1 MAERLFIRI
10 LVAVAL
16 CLALAAF
23 SLAPVPQDGL
33 GHPHLPASALD
44 QTVLYRLEVA
54 LLVFYGCLLLAT
66 PAFAG
71 LFRGR
76 LPIEISTRGAKFAA
90 EADEA
95 AAKTEAT
102 LKAVER
108 ATARLKEGLEEAQAE
123 IQSLQEVVGRD
134 STQPKVGSKT

>member
-1 MAERLFIRI
+1 MPRASRVCHGPGVGRSHRQSSSTGPALEQ
-10 LVAVAL
+10 VA
-16 CLALAAF
+16 
-23 SLAPVPQDGL
+23 
-33 GHPHLPASALD
+33 
-44 QTVLYRLEVA
+44 LYRLEVA

-102 LKAVER
+102 LRAVEK
-108 ATARLKEGLEEAQAE
+108 ATTGLKEGLEEAEAE

-134 STQPKVGSKT
+134 STQPGVGSKA